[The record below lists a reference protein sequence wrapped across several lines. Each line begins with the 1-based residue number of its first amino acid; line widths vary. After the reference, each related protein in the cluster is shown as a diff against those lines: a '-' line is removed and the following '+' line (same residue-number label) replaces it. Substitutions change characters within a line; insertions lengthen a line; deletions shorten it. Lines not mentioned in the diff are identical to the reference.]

1 MEHHQKGGQQAAPW
15 GGYPR
20 SGQGRGTEGAQEKD
34 MTTLEELDR
43 KLDRILAKLNVITKL
58 EAIEMAAIDDLLTEV
73 GELDD
78 INDSLDMVFA
88 KLQEL
93 ITAGG
98 TDPAKL
104 QEALTIITTQK
115 ARTKAAIVANTP
127 AA

>member
-1 MEHHQKGGQQAAPW
+1 
-15 GGYPR
+15 
-20 SGQGRGTEGAQEKD
+20 

-58 EAIEMAAIDDLLTEV
+58 EAIQMSAVDDLLTEV